1 MVAHSFRFR
10 EAWLADPNQGFTWR
24 STLALVSA
32 CKIAYHPAREAERL
46 AREDWQVEA
55 AAFESSESQGI
66 ILENDRMMVIAF
78 RGTDSTADWLGNLRI
93 APRFVPSLGGA
104 LHRGF
109 LDAYDAVAPVVD
121 AAVARA
127 EDRALWIAGHSL
139 GGALAVIAALTHR
152 DHKIAGIMTFG
163 QPRLLGKRPARAI
176 FDRFGGRYRRFVNRD
191 DIVTQVPPGY
201 SHTGFRTHFSVGGTD
216 DLHFGIEAS
225 PPSEMGATASIGD
238 KEMPI
243 HEFVELQE
251 MIDAISDEIEN
262 RPDIGNAAETGAPGR
277 DMASEEMLD
286 ASVEGLVA
294 GVSDHRIDAYVAE
307 VSARAA
313 AEISFEGL
321 HETFSDRRDASFREA
336 ATEITDDP
344 DATFEATHRSF
355 DFGTE
360 DDASTHGGIE
370 TVDMRERNFL
380 VRLDDADEWT
390 PPNGVRV
397 QSRVGR
403 IASVVATPQGVENLR
418 TDRFTLDVEPSREA
432 GVEELTDSVPH
443 VKGTAVHTRPDV
455 AERGERAL
463 VGVIDT
469 GIDIL
474 HQAFDDSDGNSRIR
488 AVWVQY
494 DDSGKS
500 PKQVDPKA
508 FSQDYGSLYTAKDI
522 ATFRAAHQA
531 DNDATIPP
539 GLRDAF
545 SGHGTHVA
553 SIAAGRAFADVG
565 DGMAPDAGI
574 IMVAAHN
581 ASDPDNPD
589 EPRSIGYS
597 AAHVDALDLLKRIS
611 RGRTSLLD
619 HSLPMVINVSLGMNA
634 GAHDGQTTLETAFD
648 GITDNGRT
656 PGLVIVK
663 SAGNERE
670 HGGHSSI
677 QVAEG
682 GMVHMSWDTPA
693 NNRKLDYLEAW
704 FEPGDHVAFTLRAPD
719 GTVIGPVNFG
729 NIEASQDKADYTCRL
744 TLSEGHSDNGHNRLA
759 ISVKRKSGGAIPVGT
774 WTLDLHALRVV
785 SMTAMVHVWAERVR
799 DRSVSFKQPDS
810 EMTLSIPGTARSVV
824 TVGACN
830 SAFPMKLLP
839 ISSLGTTRDGRF
851 KPELCAP
858 GSAIVAAL
866 ANSEP
871 DAKTAKNGTSMA
883 APHVAGAIALAYSA
897 NEKAGVDRHANAVQ
911 IQQRLRLS
919 TQHFSHVP
927 HPGFGSGLLD
937 AEKFFDEMT

>member
-1 MVAHSFRFR
+1 MARSFRFR
-10 EAWLADPNQGFTWR
+10 EAWLADPDQGVTWR
-24 STLALVSA
+24 STLALVSS
-32 CKIAYHPAREAERL
+32 CKIAYHPAPEAERL
-46 AREDWQVEA
+46 AREDWEVEA
-55 AAFESSESQGI
+55 AAFETGESQGI

-78 RGTDSTADWLGNLRI
+78 RGTDSTADWLGNLKV

-109 LDAYDAVAPVVD
+109 LDAYDAVAPLVD

-127 EDRALWIAGHSL
+127 GDRALWITGHSL

-152 DHKIAGIMTFG
+152 DREIAGLMTFG

-176 FDRFGGRYRRFVNRD
+176 FDKFGGRYRRFVNRD
-191 DIVTQVPPGY
+191 DIVTRVPPGY
-201 SHTGFRTHFSVGGTD
+201 SHTGFRTHFTVGGTD
-216 DLHFGIEAS
+216 DLHFGIEAD
-225 PPSEMGATASIGD
+225 PSSETGSTTSVGD
-238 KEMPI
+238 SEMPI
-243 HEFVELQE
+243 DEFVELQE
-251 MIDAISDEIEN
+251 MIDAISDEIES
-262 RPDIGNAAETGAPGR
+262 RPDIGSVEESSAPAL
-277 DMASEEMLD
+277 DMAPEEMLD

-294 GVSDHRIDAYVAE
+294 GVNDHRIDAYVAE

-321 HETFSDRRDASFREA
+321 HETFNARRDASFREA

-344 DATFEATHRSF
+344 DATFEETHRSF
-355 DFGTE
+355 DFGLE
-360 DDASTHGGIE
+360 DDGTGGGFE
-370 TVDMRERNFL
+370 TVDTRERSFL
-380 VRLDDADEWT
+380 VRLDDTQDWT
-390 PPNGVRV
+390 PPDGVRV
-397 QSRVGR
+397 QSLVGK
-403 IASVVATPQGVENLR
+403 IASVAATPQGVENLR
-418 TDRFTLDVEPSREA
+418 ADRFTLDVEPSREA
-432 GVEELTDSVPH
+432 GVEDLIDSVPH
-443 VKGTAVHTRPDV
+443 VKGAAVHTRPNV
-455 AERGERAL
+455 AERGDKAL

-500 PKQVDPKA
+500 PKEVDPNA
-508 FSQDYGSLYTAKDI
+508 FSQDYGSLYTAADI
-522 ATFRAAHQA
+522 AEFRAARQA
-531 DNDATIPP
+531 DSGAGIPR
-539 GLRDAF
+539 GLRDEF

-581 ASDPDNPD
+581 ANDPDNPN

-619 HSLPMVINVSLGMNA
+619 QPLPMVINVSLGMNA

-663 SAGNERE
+663 SAGNERGY
-670 HGGHSSI
+670 GGHSSI

-682 GMVHMSWDTPA
+682 ALVKLSWETPA
-693 NNRKLDYLEAW
+693 NGRKLDYLEAW
-704 FEPGDHVAFTLRAPD
+704 FEPGDHVEFTLHAPD
-719 GTVIGPVNFG
+719 GETIGPVNFG
-729 NIEASQDKADYTCRL
+729 DAEAPHDAADYTCRL

-759 ISVKRKSGGAIPVGT
+759 ISVRRKSGGAIPEGT
-774 WTLDLHALRVV
+774 WTLDLYALRVV
-785 SMTAMVHVWAERVR
+785 SMTAIVHVWAERVR
-799 DRSVSFKQPDS
+799 DRSVRFTQPDP

-830 SAFPMKLLP
+830 SAFPMQLLP

-858 GSAIVAAL
+858 GAAIVAAC
-866 ANSEP
+866 ANSNP
-871 DAKTAKNGTSMA
+871 DEQTEKSGTSMA
-883 APHVAGAIALAYSA
+883 APHVAGAVALAYSA
-897 NEKAGVDRHANAVQ
+897 NEKAGVRRHANAVQ

-919 TQHFSHVP
+919 TQNFSHVP
-927 HPGFGSGLLD
+927 NSGFGSGLLD